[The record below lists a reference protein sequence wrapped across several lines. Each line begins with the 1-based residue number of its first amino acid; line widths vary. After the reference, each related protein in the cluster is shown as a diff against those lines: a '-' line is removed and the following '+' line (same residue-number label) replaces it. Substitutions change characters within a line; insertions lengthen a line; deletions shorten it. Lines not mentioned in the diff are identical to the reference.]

1 MTTNNETTNTTNT
14 TTPLDKKYSFWYRIS
29 DEALQF
35 SKFQDAH
42 LYENEVKKIHDIDT
56 VKII

>member
-1 MTTNNETTNTTNT
+1 MNEDNKSQKTN
-14 TTPLDKKYSFWYRIS
+14 LDRKYTFWYRIS

-42 LYENEVKKIHDIDT
+42 LYEDQVKKIADIET
-56 VKII
+56 VS

>member
-1 MTTNNETTNTTNT
+1 MSKENSNQH
-14 TTPLDKKYSFWYRIS
+14 TPLDRKYSFWYRIS

-42 LYENEVKKIHDIDT
+42 LYEDQVKKISDIES
-56 VKII
+56 VNLF